1 MDSCLLSH
9 VFFSL
14 TSLEFF
20 VVFFF
25 FNHQPPAPLWRFWII
40 SSAIVII
47 GPLHGVRQIT
57 KLRRVFLSSSLACWR
72 TACQSRPSIS
82 SHGAQL
88 SVSRL
93 FLFQPTLLCLFS
105 VLISHVIRNIK
116 MNEFQ
121 NWRVSRSEWTLCGE
135 CFLLKKQKNKNTN
148 GTCGFCNG
156 PWIWFLLHQFSRCT
170 CTAQASSSPKFTREP
185 D

>member
-14 TSLEFF
+14 PLTLVNGVFL
-20 VVFFF
+20 FFF
-25 FNHQPPAPLWRFWII
+25 LTTNLLHHFRDSESYSVQLWSLRT
-40 SSAIVII
+40 
-47 GPLHGVRQIT
+47 LHGVRRIT

-82 SHGAQL
+82 LHGVQL

-93 FLFQPTLLCLFS
+93 FLFQPTLLCLVS
-105 VLISHVIRNIK
+105 ILISHVIRNIK

-135 CFLLKKQKNKNTN
+135 CFLLEKKHKCNMWV
-148 GTCGFCNG
+148 CNG
-156 PWIWFLLHQFSRCT
+156 PWIWLLLHQFSRCT
-170 CTAQASSSPKFTREP
+170 CSALASSSPKSTREL